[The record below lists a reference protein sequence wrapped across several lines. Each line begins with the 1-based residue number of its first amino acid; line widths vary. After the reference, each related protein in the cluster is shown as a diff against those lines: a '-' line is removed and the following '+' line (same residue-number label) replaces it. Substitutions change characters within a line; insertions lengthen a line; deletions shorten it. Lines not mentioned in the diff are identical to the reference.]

1 MYLKKLEISGFKSFA
16 NKTVLDFPRGV
27 TAIVGPNGSG
37 KSNVADAIKWVLGEQ
52 SMKSLRGK
60 KSRDVIFTGSDKKA
74 KMGSASVSLYLDNRD
89 KKIPLD
95 YEDVILTRKLFQN
108 GDSEYLINKS
118 RTRLIDIIDLLARS
132 GVSQRGYC
140 VINQG
145 MADSILTATPAE
157 RMVIFEEATGVRKF
171 QIKKQQ
177 SINKLESTK
186 RNLERVA
193 DLLNEIEP
201 RLNSL
206 KRQASK
212 AQKRG
217 VVEESLKS
225 EQKRL
230 FAYIWTKLN
239 NDNRKY
245 GSEKENLEEN
255 IRKYSEEVDKIKN
268 ELSKTENNSDSYT
281 AEFEQLQKEIDSL
294 RETINELQKN
304 LSIAEGKIQIEEERK
319 KETEKPEYLPINLGY
334 VKNKLYNL
342 VSAYNKLFYLIKKLT
357 DLEDIASIQKN
368 GIEVKKNVENLLQEI
383 EDGKI
388 TQKDKQIIFDDRNL
402 KKLKTEKVEFSNKI
416 REYEKEYEEF
426 KNRIYELNKTE
437 QEKRQIFFRLE
448 KNLQI
453 KQDELNRLKDVLH
466 QINIELAKFE
476 VRKEDLINEIKDEM
490 GNDAVSIIRQAQDDT
505 NVMVSLSN
513 HNALRQAQD
522 DILDSNFDQEEL
534 RLKIRKLKSQFDQ
547 IGGIDPLVMEE
558 YEETKKRFDFLS
570 AQSNDLKQASESLKK
585 VIGELDEKIEVIFKS
600 SFKKISEEFNKYF
613 KIIFG
618 GGKANLSVKYSDFKK
633 EESDNRENDIEKTEE
648 NKTEKQKI
656 AGVEINAS
664 PPGKK
669 ISSLD
674 ILSGGERALTSVA
687 ILFAIISNNPPPFL
701 VLDEIDAA
709 LDESNSEK
717 IAKISKEAASKTQ
730 LIIITHNREMM
741 KQAGVLYGVTMD
753 NNSVSKIISLK
764 LDEM

>member
-16 NKTVLDFPRGV
+16 NKTILDFPQGV

-60 KSRDVIFTGSDKKA
+60 KGRDVIFTGSDKKA
-74 KMGSASVSLYLDNRD
+74 KMSAATVSLYFDNSD

-95 YEDVILTRKLFQN
+95 YEEVILARKLFRN

-118 RTRLIDIIDLLARS
+118 RVRLIDIIDLLARS

-145 MADSILTATPAE
+145 MADSILAATPAE

-177 SINKLESTK
+177 SVNKLESTK
-186 RNLERVA
+186 RNLQRVT

-217 VVEESLKS
+217 EVEENLKS
-225 EQKRL
+225 EQKKL

-239 NDNRKY
+239 RDNEKY
-245 GSEKENLEEN
+245 RLEKEGLEKNIKEN
-255 IRKYSEEVDKIKN
+255 SEEANKIKSD
-268 ELSKTENNSDSYT
+268 LSKIENNDSGYT
-281 AEFEQLQKEIDSL
+281 AKFNRLQKEINSL
-294 RETINELQKN
+294 QETANDFQKN
-304 LSIAEGKIQIEEERK
+304 LSIIDGKIQIEEERK
-319 KETEKPEYLPINLGY
+319 KDMEKPEYMPINLGY
-334 VKNKLYNL
+334 IKSKLYNL
-342 VSAYNKLFYLIKKLT
+342 VSIYDKFLGLIRKLS
-357 DLEDIASIQKN
+357 DSEDIKSVQNK
-368 GIEVKKNVENLLQEI
+368 GTEFKKNVEDLLKEI

-388 TQKDKQIIFDDRNL
+388 NQENEKIIFDDSNI
-402 KKLKTEKVEFSNKI
+402 KKLKVEKVEVSNRV
-416 REYEKEYEEF
+416 RECEKEYEEF
-426 KNRIYELNKTE
+426 KNRIYELNKEE
-437 QEKRQIFFRLE
+437 QEKRQVFFQLE
-448 KNLQI
+448 KKMYAKQESLNDFKDNLNQ
-453 KQDELNRLKDVLH
+453 V
-466 QINIELAKFE
+466 NIELAKFE
-476 VRKEDLINEIKDEM
+476 VRKEDLINEIKDELE
-490 GNDAVSIIRQAQDDT
+490 NNEILDKNT
-505 NVMVSLSN
+505 MVSLLN
-513 HNALRQAQD
+513 HNILQQAQD
-522 DILDSNFDQEEL
+522 DILNNSFDQEES
-534 RLKIRKLKSQFDQ
+534 RLKIRKLKIQFDQ
-547 IGGIDPLVMEE
+547 IGGIDPLIVEE
-558 YEETKKRFDFLS
+558 HEETKKRFDFLS
-570 AQSNDLKQASESLKK
+570 AQSNDLARASESLKK
-585 VIGELDEKIEVIFKS
+585 IIKELDEKIEVIFKS
-600 SFKKISEEFNKYF
+600 SFKKINDEFSRYF

-618 GGKANLSVKYSDFKK
+618 GGKTSLSVKYSDFKK
-633 EESDNRENDIEKTEE
+633 EEANNEESD
-648 NKTEKQKI
+648 TEKIGADEKEERKI

-669 ISSLD
+669 INNLD
-674 ILSGGERALTSVA
+674 ALSGGERALTSIA

-717 IAKISKEAASKTQ
+717 IARINREVASKTQ
-730 LIIITHNREMM
+730 LVIITHNREMM
-741 KQAGVLYGVTMD
+741 KQAGILYGVTMRD
-753 NNSVSKIISLK
+753 DGISKIISLK
-764 LDEM
+764 MDEV